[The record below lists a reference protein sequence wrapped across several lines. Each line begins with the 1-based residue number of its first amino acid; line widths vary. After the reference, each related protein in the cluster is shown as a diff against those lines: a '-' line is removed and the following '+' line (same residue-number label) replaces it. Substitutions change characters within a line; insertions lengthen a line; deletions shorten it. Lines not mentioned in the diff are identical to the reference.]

1 MDSKIAS
8 YHVSE
13 MPNLAE
19 KCFRYLSA
27 QSLLGYF
34 DRLGVLEADRG
45 LEHLG
50 IEGREEMLDLSVVS
64 GALNDHIAHLITFDK
79 YNVYAGIT
87 ALLCDEIYRAQDTV
101 ASLFLEKEQFTQE
114 MQVINIFISRDIFK

>member
-1 MDSKIAS
+1 
-8 YHVSE
+8 
-13 MPNLAE
+13 MPNSAE

-50 IEGREEMLDLSVVS
+50 IEGQEEMLDLSVVS

-87 ALLCDEIYRAQDTV
+87 ALLCDEIYQAQNTV
-101 ASLFLEKEQFTQE
+101 ASLSLEKEQFTQE
-114 MQVINIFISRDIFK
+114 MQVIHSLISRDVFNDPI